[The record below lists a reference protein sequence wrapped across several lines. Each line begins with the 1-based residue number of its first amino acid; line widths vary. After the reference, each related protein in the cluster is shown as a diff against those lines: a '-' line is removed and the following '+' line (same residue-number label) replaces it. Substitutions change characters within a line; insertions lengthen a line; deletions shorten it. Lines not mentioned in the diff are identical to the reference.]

1 MRFVEIIITAAVV
14 IAAGYILYKNLG
26 RKSKG
31 KCDCC
36 STVNCPHCTDKKK
49 S

>member
-1 MRFVEIIITAAVV
+1 MEIIITALVV
-14 IAAGYILYKNLG
+14 IAAVYILYKNLKK
-26 RKSKG
+26 KSRG

-36 STVNCPHCTDKKK
+36 SDVNCPHCTDKKK